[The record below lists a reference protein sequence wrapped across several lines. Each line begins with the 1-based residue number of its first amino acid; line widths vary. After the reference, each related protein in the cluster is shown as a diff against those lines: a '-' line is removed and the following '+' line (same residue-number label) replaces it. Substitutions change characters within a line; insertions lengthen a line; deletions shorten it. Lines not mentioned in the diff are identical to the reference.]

1 MTRPGIGHALEIGN
15 WLMLSNELQEVAVA
29 HRTSSAY
36 VLM

>member
-15 WLMLSNELQEVAVA
+15 WLMLSNELQEVA
-29 HRTSSAY
+29 HRASSAY